1 MNLLK
6 IWEHDEKMGPFNL
19 PRKMSHKARMW
30 KENRRAA
37 KPVKLPPTADRR
49 FPSTRAGR
57 GRRTGRHTERLR
69 RARREEEIEEKFRE
83 AKKKKG

>member
-1 MNLLK
+1 
-6 IWEHDEKMGPFNL
+6 
-19 PRKMSHKARMW
+19 MW

-57 GRRTGRHTERLR
+57 GRRTGCFR
-69 RARREEEIEEKFRE
+69 RARRACLAQPPPPPGDGKNS
-83 AKKKKG
+83 K